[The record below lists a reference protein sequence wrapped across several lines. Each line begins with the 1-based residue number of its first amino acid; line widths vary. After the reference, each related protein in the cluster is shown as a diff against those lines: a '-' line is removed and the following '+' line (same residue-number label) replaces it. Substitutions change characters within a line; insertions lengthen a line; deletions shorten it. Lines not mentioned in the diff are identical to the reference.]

1 MSYILKEKLAA
12 TGNYGGDRTAKDI
25 RYLVIHYTGN
35 DGDSAANNAA
45 YFQNHVVKASA
56 HYFVDDTTVYRSVP
70 DLKVAWAVGG
80 RLYSD
85 VKKTGGGSMYGVI
98 TNRNSISVELC
109 DTARDSTHRA
119 SESTLINAI
128 TLCRNLM
135 EQYQIPLSHVY
146 RHFDV
151 TGKHCPRYFMECS
164 AWNQFKSK
172 LEKNSMSQEQFDI
185 LMENW
190 LLRQAE
196 RTASST
202 SEEARQW
209 AESLGIISGFSD
221 GRNRYKSFCTREQVV
236 LMLHRIWNAL
246 QN

>member
-1 MSYILKEKLAA
+1 MSYILKGKLAA

-98 TNRNSISVELC
+98 TNRNSISVEFC

-151 TGKHCPRYFMECS
+151 TGKHCPRYFMDET
-164 AWNQFKSK
+164 AWKQFKTR
-172 LEKNSMSQEQFDI
+172 LEESPVSQEQFDK

-190 LLRQAE
+190 LHRQAAKE
-196 RTASST
+196 ASPV
-202 SEEARQW
+202 SEHARQW

-221 GRNRYKSFCTREQVV
+221 GSKQYKAFCTREQVAI
-236 LMLHRIWNAL
+236 MLHRIWSAL
-246 QN
+246 NS